1 MPLLKT
7 SSAALELKPT
17 ASIMPSA
24 SSHSYRIKYMSLGV
38 LVLQTTSLVLTMRY
52 SRTLID
58 DGPRYLASSAVVT
71 AEVLKI
77 AICTLLVFTENGK
90 QHVREG

>member
-7 SSAALELKPT
+7 PSSAELKPT

-24 SSHSYRIKYMSLGV
+24 SLHSFRIKYMSLGV

-52 SRTLID
+52 SRTPIED
-58 DGPRYLASSAVVT
+58 SPSYLASSAVVT

-77 AICTLLVFTENGK
+77 VICTLLVFIENGK